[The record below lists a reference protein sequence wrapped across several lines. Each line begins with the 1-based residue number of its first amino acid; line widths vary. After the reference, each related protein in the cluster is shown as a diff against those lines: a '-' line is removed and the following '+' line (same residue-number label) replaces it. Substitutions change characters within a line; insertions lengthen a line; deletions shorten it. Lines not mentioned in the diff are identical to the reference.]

1 MMMRP
6 GDILGR
12 IFYVVTEIN
21 HRNLSTEHTED
32 TDHRDLSTE
41 HTEGTDRRKLSTELF
56 WKLLRKKS
64 LGEIFFL
71 TFMGK
76 VEAKYRP
83 NRQDS
88 LKNNNHYSLT

>member
-32 TDHRDLSTE
+32 T
-41 HTEGTDRRKLSTELF
+41 ELF

-64 LGEIFFL
+64 LGEIFFKML
-71 TFMGK
+71 LRK
-76 VEAKYRP
+76 KYIQLP
-83 NRQDS
+83 GN
-88 LKNNNHYSLT
+88 

>member
-32 TDHRDLSTE
+32 TD
-41 HTEGTDRRKLSTELF
+41 RRIVFVK
-56 WKLLRKKS
+56 
-64 LGEIFFL
+64 
-71 TFMGK
+71 
-76 VEAKYRP
+76 P
-83 NRQDS
+83 
-88 LKNNNHYSLT
+88 

>member
-32 TDHRDLSTE
+32 TDHR
-41 HTEGTDRRKLSTELF
+41 KLSTELF

-64 LGEIFFL
+64 LGEIF
-71 TFMGK
+71 
-76 VEAKYRP
+76 
-83 NRQDS
+83 N
-88 LKNNNHYSLT
+88 KNMAYGQK

>member
-32 TDHRDLSTE
+32 TDHRN
-41 HTEGTDRRKLSTELF
+41 LSTELF

-64 LGEIFFL
+64 LGEIFV
-71 TFMGK
+71 K
-76 VEAKYRP
+76 IWPEARNY
-83 NRQDS
+83 S
-88 LKNNNHYSLT
+88 SSITSNH

>member
-32 TDHRDLSTE
+32 TD
-41 HTEGTDRRKLSTELF
+41 RRKLSTELF

-64 LGEIFFL
+64 LEEIFV
-71 TFMGK
+71 K
-76 VEAKYRP
+76 IWPEARNNLPLSLHKY
-83 NRQDS
+83 N
-88 LKNNNHYSLT
+88 L

>member
-32 TDHRDLSTE
+32 TDHRNLNGIYTDFFSCLKARCFGVAKTE
-41 HTEGTDRRKLSTELF
+41 
-56 WKLLRKKS
+56 
-64 LGEIFFL
+64 
-71 TFMGK
+71 
-76 VEAKYRP
+76 
-83 NRQDS
+83 
-88 LKNNNHYSLT
+88 

>member
-32 TDHRDLSTE
+32 TDFLSTE
-41 HTEGTDRRKLSTELF
+41 DTFFLVATLEILEEMFFKM
-56 WKLLRKKS
+56 LLRKKYCGFTVY
-64 LGEIFFL
+64 LQ
-71 TFMGK
+71 TK
-76 VEAKYRP
+76 
-83 NRQDS
+83 
-88 LKNNNHYSLT
+88 SLTKIFD

>member
-32 TDHRDLSTE
+32 TDFLSTE
-41 HTEGTDRRKLSTELF
+41 DTFFLVATLEILEEIFFKM
-56 WKLLRKKS
+56 LLRKKS
-64 LGEIFFL
+64 IIGINPRSTRRTQNYF
-71 TFMGK
+71 T
-76 VEAKYRP
+76 
-83 NRQDS
+83 S
-88 LKNNNHYSLT
+88 

>member
-1 MMMRP
+1 MMMRL

-32 TDHRDLSTE
+32 T
-41 HTEGTDRRKLSTELF
+41 ELF

-64 LGEIFFL
+64 LGEIF
-71 TFMGK
+71 
-76 VEAKYRP
+76 V
-83 NRQDS
+83 
-88 LKNNNHYSLT
+88 